1 MIDSIFSEIGH
12 GAQFRAY
19 DMQNGRVLKIPLTEA
34 ETFQVAKE
42 RRNIIHGTEEQVA
55 SLEVRVQTFMNSKAR
70 MPAMINHGFN
80 TPQPF
85 LRLLG
90 DPKLVAVD
98 NILPEDTPEKRW
110 GAARFV
116 YSQDK
121 VEVIRGLL
129 HYLKD
134 RPSISAIERKKF
146 KRLIEDY
153 ISHMYSLWEYGYA
166 DYIFKL
172 GDMGIREDGSLV
184 CIDLGEFTSDRQFVE
199 RALIEKW
206 WLDNV
211 NPLKNDFPKMHPSLE
226 PEYIALLETALTPKA
241 LNEHWRKKHHCS
253 ACIPEADTI
262 TAFITTKVM
271 EIDYIDRL

>member
-1 MIDSIFSEIGH
+1 
-12 GAQFRAY
+12 
-19 DMQNGRVLKIPLTEA
+19 MQNGRVLKIPLTEA
-34 ETFQVAKE
+34 ETFQIAKE
-42 RRNIIHGTEEQVA
+42 RRNIIHGTDEQVA

-70 MPAMINHGFN
+70 MPAMINHGFDN
-80 TPQPF
+80 PQPF

-116 YSQDK
+116 YSQEK

-129 HYLKD
+129 NYLKD
-134 RPSISAIERKKF
+134 QPSISAIDRKKF
-146 KRLIEDY
+146 KRLVEDY
-153 ISHMYSLWEYGYA
+153 ITQMYSLWEYGYA

-184 CIDLGEFTSDRQFVE
+184 CIDLGEFTSDRQFIE
-199 RALIEKW
+199 RALAEKW

-211 NPLKNDFPKMHPSLE
+211 NPLKADFPKMHASLE
-226 PEYIALLETALTPKA
+226 PEYIALLESALTPKA

-253 ACIPEADTI
+253 TCISEADTI